1 MTEPATTKPRPVR
14 PIGPLPVWTAAAGAF
29 CVALAALA
37 LQVRAG
43 ADPALGAAK
52 PAAPAQV
59 ASARPEVVVRRIEE
73 RRVVTHVV
81 DPPASR
87 PAGGTG
93 SAPSTPAP
101 APAPAASVPPPV
113 ATSAPVPAPAAAPAP
128 APAVTRAS

>member
-1 MTEPATTKPRPVR
+1 MTEPATPKRRPVR

-52 PAAPAQV
+52 PVVPAQV
-59 ASARPEVVVRRIEE
+59 ASARPEVVVRRLEE

-81 DPPASR
+81 DAPAVQA
-87 PAGGTG
+87 AGGTG
-93 SAPSTPAP
+93 GAGVAPSPASAPAVAAAP
-101 APAPAASVPPPV
+101 AP
-113 ATSAPVPAPAAAPAP
+113 APAP